1 MHEKWGPSDGKEPL
15 SWTGSRKLTKRISQA
30 NLLKPGTGANNG
42 GAPGDSGFGAPRKA
56 ATDTIQQLEQIHDRL
71 TSMRQILTPIELQR
85 LQQHAFHIV
94 RIPKR

>member
-1 MHEKWGPSDGKEPL
+1 MHEKWAPSDGKEPL
-15 SWTGSRKLTKRISQA
+15 SWTGSRKLTKRISQT
-30 NLLKPGTGANNG
+30 NLIKPGTGVAN
-42 GAPGDSGFGAPRKA
+42 GAPGDSGTGALRKPG
-56 ATDTIQQLEQIHDRL
+56 TDTMQQLEQIHDRL